1 MYHEDRIATY
11 KENARKARARANA
24 DWQSADNHSARF
36 QGGQPILVGHH
47 SEKSAHRA
55 RSRADAAMRRYIKNQ
70 QAAQYWER
78 KARAAE
84 QHQQQK
90 HDPGVIQRRIAR
102 MEAEQRQID
111 RQHEQAEGHHAEQLN
126 EQSRKLT
133 QELEQNR
140 TELEDTDAKIWG
152 REDFNKGDYA
162 HHDGTWYEIKRVN
175 AKSVTVAAIVGSDH
189 ARLQLGGSQVYRLQD
204 NPYTWTDTLTYTKIT
219 GRISAQD
226 MADKMP
232 R

>member
-1 MYHEDRIATY
+1 MHHEDRIATY
-11 KENARKARARANA
+11 KENARKARSRANA
-24 DWQSADNHSARF
+24 DLQSADNHSARF

-47 SEKSAHRA
+47 SEKSARRA

-84 QHQQQK
+84 QHQKQK
-90 HDPGVIQRRIAR
+90 HDHGVIQRRIAR
-102 MEAEQRQID
+102 MEAEPRQID
-111 RQHEQAEGHHAEQLN
+111 RQHEQAEGHHAERLN

-133 QELEQNR
+133 QELEKNR
-140 TELEDTDAKIWG
+140 TELEAADAKIWG
-152 REDFNKGDYA
+152 REDFSKGDYA

-175 AKSVTVAAIVGSDH
+175 SKSVTVAATVGGAH
-189 ARLQLGGSQVYRLQD
+189 ALIQPGRSQVYRLHD
-204 NPYTWTDTLTYTKIT
+204 NPYPWPASLAHASTT
-219 GRISAQD
+219 GRIPAQG

-232 R
+232 Q

>member
-1 MYHEDRIATY
+1 MHHEDRIATY
-11 KENARKARARANA
+11 KENARKARSRANA
-24 DWQSADNHSARF
+24 DLQSADNHSARF

-47 SEKSAHRA
+47 SEKSARRA

-84 QHQQQK
+84 QRQQQK

-111 RQHEQAEGHHAEQLN
+111 RQHEQAEGHRAEQLN

-140 TELEDTDAKIWG
+140 TELEVTDAKIWG
-152 REDFNKGDYA
+152 REDFSKGDYA

-175 AKSVTVAAIVGSDH
+175 SKSVTVAAIVGSDH

-204 NPYTWTDTLTYTKIT
+204 NPYPWTDTLTYTKIT